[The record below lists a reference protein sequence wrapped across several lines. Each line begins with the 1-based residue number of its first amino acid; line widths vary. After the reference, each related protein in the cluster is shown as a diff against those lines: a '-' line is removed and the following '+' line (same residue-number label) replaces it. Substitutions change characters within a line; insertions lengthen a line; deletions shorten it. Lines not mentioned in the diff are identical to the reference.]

1 MTDDPQ
7 LKAVKVRILAF
18 RMKVIHTP
26 PCQVLLFPGC
36 IFVLLPSASLQAEN
50 VAVISQKGPSSMTEL
65 ISITKLDPPGL
76 EILLRTGVMLFLFL
90 ITIDAQMKI
99 NCRIHLLT
107 MMKMIHLDPLHI
119 R

>member
-7 LKAVKVRILAF
+7 LKAVKVWILAF
-18 RMKVIHTP
+18 RMKVTHTP
-26 PCQVLLFPGC
+26 PCQVLIFPGC
-36 IFVLLPSASLQAEN
+36 IVLLPSASLQAEN
-50 VAVISQKGPSSMTEL
+50 VAIISQKGPSSMTEL
-65 ISITKLDPPGL
+65 ISIKKLDPPGL

-90 ITIDAQMKI
+90 IANDAQLKI

-107 MMKMIHLDPLHI
+107 MVKMIHLDPLHI

>member
-1 MTDDPQ
+1 MTDDSQ

-18 RMKVIHTP
+18 RMKVI
-26 PCQVLLFPGC
+26 
-36 IFVLLPSASLQAEN
+36 
-50 VAVISQKGPSSMTEL
+50 
-65 ISITKLDPPGL
+65 SIKKLDPPGL
-76 EILLRTGVMLFLFL
+76 AILLRTGVMLLLFPL
-90 ITIDAQMKI
+90 TNDAQLKI